1 MIIFAESFLYIRNVG
16 KRLFLHG
23 ESEFFFK
30 SLYRFVMNMK
40 PVIVL
45 CLFVAI
51 ALVSCKKELNESMY
65 PMEQRSTLQEYKP
78 TFDDLI
84 SFMLEEG
91 YEESTD
97 ESTDSEIMS
106 NISPGFK
113 KWMVLKKMDDYSVV
127 VLYEDSCSY
136 SRAAG
141 ECNKIYTPI
150 YDEDDKTKIIR
161 YECLGEG
168 NTCHVECYVIGPGFI
183 RCTIFVCEQ

>member
-113 KWMVLKKMDDYSVV
+113 KWMVLKKWMTIVWLCCMKIR
-127 VLYEDSCSY
+127 VLILEL
-136 SRAAG
+136 RV
-141 ECNKIYTPI
+141 NVTRFTPLFMMKMI
-150 YDEDDKTKIIR
+150 KQKS
-161 YECLGEG
+161 
-168 NTCHVECYVIGPGFI
+168 
-183 RCTIFVCEQ
+183 